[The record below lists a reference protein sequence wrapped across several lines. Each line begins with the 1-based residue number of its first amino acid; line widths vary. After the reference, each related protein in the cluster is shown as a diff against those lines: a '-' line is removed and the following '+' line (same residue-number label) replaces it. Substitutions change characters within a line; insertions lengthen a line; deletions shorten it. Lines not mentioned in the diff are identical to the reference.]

1 MRIGILTSGG
11 DCPGINATIRGV
23 CKTAINYYVME
34 VVVIH
39 SGFQGLLTKDVELIT
54 DKSLSGLLNL
64 GGTILGTSRE
74 KPFKKGGVVA
84 EDVNKPAL
92 IEHNIKEIGL
102 DCVVCIGGNGTQ
114 KTAAKLAAMGLNIV
128 SVPKT
133 IDNDIWG
140 TDISFGFDSAVS
152 IATDAID
159 RLHSTASSH
168 KRVMVI
174 EVMGHKAGWIALYS
188 GMAGGGDVIL
198 LPEIPYDIKNIGEV
212 ILNRLRKGKP
222 YSIVVVAEG
231 IQTDGRKRAAEYIAQ
246 EIEYETGIETRETV
260 LGYIQ
265 RGGSPTPFDRNLST
279 RMGGHATELIAD
291 GQFGRM
297 IALKGDE
304 ISSLPLNE
312 VAGKLKLVTEDHDL
326 VVQGRRMGICFG

>member
-23 CKTAINYYVME
+23 CKTAINYYGME
-34 VVVIH
+34 VVGIH

-74 KPFKKGGVVA
+74 KPFKKGGEVA